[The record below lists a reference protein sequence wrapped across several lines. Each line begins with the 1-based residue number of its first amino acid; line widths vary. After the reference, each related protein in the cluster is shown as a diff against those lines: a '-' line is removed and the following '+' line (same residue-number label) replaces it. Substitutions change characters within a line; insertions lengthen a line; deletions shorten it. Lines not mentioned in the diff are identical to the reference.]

1 MFVRDTPGFRSKRG
15 TSLGATH
22 LHSAC
27 VQKEL
32 RHGLEDDLEEERRLA
47 EELYVDEK
55 IGRLRYQDRLQMS
68 HQLLVDR
75 AALRVKDRRCREDI
89 LRQRRQSEV
98 KKASV
103 LIGKE
108 GVR

>member
-1 MFVRDTPGFRSKRG
+1 M
-15 TSLGATH
+15 A
-22 LHSAC
+22 
-27 VQKEL
+27 
-32 RHGLEDDLEEERRLA
+32 
-47 EELYVDEK
+47 
-55 IGRLRYQDRLQMS
+55 

-75 AALRVKDRRCREDI
+75 AALRVKDGRCREDI
-89 LRQRRQSEV
+89 LRQRRQYEV